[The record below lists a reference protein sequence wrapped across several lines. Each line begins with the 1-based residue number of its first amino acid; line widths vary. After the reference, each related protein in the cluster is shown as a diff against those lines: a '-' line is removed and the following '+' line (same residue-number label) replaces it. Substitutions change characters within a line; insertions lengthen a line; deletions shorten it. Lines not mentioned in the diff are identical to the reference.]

1 MPRTKAKS
9 VFDGSLPLKRWGQ
22 NEIGMGHCAASK
34 VQMISHDDH
43 LRVKPLQQ
51 CRMLKGSSQGS
62 RIKKEYFGIK
72 QNHITRDQAKKN
84 RDQEILHTDSTGCVS
99 FRSWPDQ
106 KTRRLG
112 GSSKMNCTLKLLPH

>member
-51 CRMLKGSSQGS
+51 CRMLKRSSQGS

-72 QNHITRDQAKKN
+72 QNHITRDQPKKIGIKIFYTQTPLGACLSVHG
-84 RDQEILHTDSTGCVS
+84 RIKKHLD
-99 FRSWPDQ
+99 
-106 KTRRLG
+106 LG
-112 GSSKMNCTLKLLPH
+112 GLPK